1 MRFPSRS
8 PGRAASDDGGSL
20 VPRGAAVL
28 DYRGKRG
35 RVRRIKYSDAD
46 GKQMMETLGPEREGW
61 NRRKAE
67 AELASGS

>member
-1 MRFPSRS
+1 M
-8 PGRAASDDGGSL
+8 
-20 VPRGAAVL
+20 PRGAAVL
-28 DYRGKRG
+28 EYRGKRG